1 MNLSLSDQVRM
12 VAETK
17 FVKPARDAGRRE
29 VSIPVREL
37 MDILESQGFPRNH
50 TPQICN
56 ALQTGK
62 FLGPN
67 SLKITGI
74 DGPKSKTS
82 TTVVI
87 HYRIDEGSSGADD
100 PSGGSPRPV
109 SSTPEGAEARAQRLT
124 DSLRGLLKK
133 EIAAHGG
140 TEAFI
145 RWVRSDDEDAA

>member
-1 MNLSLSDQVRM
+1 MSLKLSDQVRT
-12 VAETK
+12 VAHVK
-17 FVKPARDAGRRE
+17 FVKPALDAGRRE

-37 MDILESQGFPRNH
+37 MGILEEQGFPRNH

-56 ALQTGK
+56 ALQTEK
-62 FLGPN
+62 FLRANG
-67 SLKITGI
+67 LRITGI

-87 HYRIDEGSSGADD
+87 HYRITGNMSGPDRPAGTVKAASPNPED
-100 PSGGSPRPV
+100 P
-109 SSTPEGAEARAQRLT
+109 EARAQRLT

-145 RWVRSDDEDAA
+145 RWVRSDDEVGA

>member
-1 MNLSLSDQVRM
+1 VNLSLSDQVRM
-12 VAETK
+12 VAEAK

-62 FLGPN
+62 FLGAH
-67 SLKITGI
+67 SLKITRI

-87 HYRIDEGSSGADD
+87 HYCMTGAAAGRDD
-100 PSGGSPRPV
+100 PSGTARPIG
-109 SSTPEGAEARAQRLT
+109 PAAEDPEARAQRLT

-140 TEAFI
+140 AEGFV

>member
-1 MNLSLSDQVRM
+1 MSLKLSDQIRT
-12 VAETK
+12 VANAK
-17 FVKPARDAGRRE
+17 FVKPALDAGRKD

-37 MDILESQGFPRNH
+37 MGTLEAQGFPRNH

-56 ALQTGK
+56 ALQTEK
-62 FLGPN
+62 FLRANG
-67 SLKITGI
+67 LRITGI

-87 HYRIDEGSSGADD
+87 HYSITGETPGPDLPTGTAKSISPNSED
-100 PSGGSPRPV
+100 P
-109 SSTPEGAEARAQRLT
+109 EARAKRLT

-140 TEAFI
+140 AEAFI

>member
-1 MNLSLSDQVRM
+1 MSLKLSDQIRT
-12 VAETK
+12 VAHAK
-17 FVKPARDAGRRE
+17 FVKPALDAGRKD

-37 MDILESQGFPRNH
+37 MGTLEAQGFPRNH

-56 ALQTGK
+56 ALQTEK
-62 FLGPN
+62 FLRANG
-67 SLKITGI
+67 LRITGI

-87 HYRIDEGSSGADD
+87 HYSITGETPGPDLPTGTAKSISPTSED
-100 PSGGSPRPV
+100 P
-109 SSTPEGAEARAQRLT
+109 EARAKRLT

-133 EIAAHGG
+133 EIAAYGG